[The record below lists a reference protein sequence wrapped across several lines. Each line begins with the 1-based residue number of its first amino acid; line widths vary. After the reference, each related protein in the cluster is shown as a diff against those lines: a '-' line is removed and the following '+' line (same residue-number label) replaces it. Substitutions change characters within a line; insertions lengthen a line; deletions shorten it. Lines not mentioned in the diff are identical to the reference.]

1 MTLQRTLPRIAAI
14 VLATAAAVG
23 LGCGGGNDNTT
34 SSGPVGAFTP
44 DTPSPGPATIALLP
58 NTVSGATVTVRVTV
72 TGVTSFFGAAFRI
85 DYDNTALLFSG
96 MSDTA
101 SFLRQGAVPNA
112 NLVFLADS
120 TSHAGEVVITATRVD
135 PLVAPPV
142 AVGTTSDLVV
152 LTFTAR
158 KAIAPGAT
166 DGRLEFSDPKQV
178 CDGTTTPSGCGAVT
192 VTWSGGGISAQ

>member
-14 VLATAAAVG
+14 VLAAAAAVG
-23 LGCGGGNDNTT
+23 FGCGGGNNTPT

-44 DTPSPGPATIALLP
+44 DTPSPGPATVALLP

-101 SFLRQGAVPNA
+101 SFLRAGVTSDD
-112 NLVFLADS
+112 VSFIADS
-120 TSHAGEVVITATRVD
+120 TSHAGEVVITATRINPD
-135 PLVAPPV
+135 VAPPV
-142 AVGTTSDLVV
+142 AVTATSDLVI
-152 LTFTAR
+152 LTFVAR
-158 KAIAPGAT
+158 RAIAPAAA